1 MARLVIFD
9 MDDTLLHIGV
19 RWGQVKQE
27 LVAFAE
33 AKGMRIDP
41 KTDVLLMINRLK
53 ERYPKETEALIYR
66 YEKEMAETDD
76 FILFPRM
83 LRLVKALRR
92 KGCKLA
98 VCSSNNTR
106 TIRHV
111 LKKAKALDCFDMLV
125 GLDSVRHGKPDPE
138 GLEMILKELGVD
150 RKDAVFV
157 GNSELSDGGAGK
169 GAGIRTMVIRTLW
182 EEDVDLLERELLH

>member
-1 MARLVIFD
+1 MAELVIFD
-9 MDDTLLHIGV
+9 MDDTILHLGV
-19 RWGQVKQE
+19 SWGTVKKE
-27 LVAFAE
+27 LIKFAVM
-33 AKGMRIDP
+33 KGMRVDE
-41 KTDVLLMINRLK
+41 KTDVLLVINKMK
-53 ERYPKETEALIYR
+53 EKYPKETEALIYK

-83 LRLVKALRR
+83 IRLVRELKR

-98 VCSSNNTR
+98 ICSSNNSK

-138 GLEMILKELGVD
+138 GLELILRELNVKK
-150 RKDAVFV
+150 KDAVFV

-169 GAGIRTMVIRTLW
+169 RAGIRTIVIRTLW
-182 EEDVDLLERELLH
+182 EEDMDLLEKEL